1 MIGIRKSMVQLKLNT
16 HQHVMEKLEQLREW
30 QWLSPADMAQKRSER
45 LEALLKHA
53 YEHVPY
59 YRQQMVLNGLVE
71 KGRIRL
77 DRFERLPFLDKDILR
92 DSFRSLHSDDLASRK
107 WHENSSGGST
117 GKQAVF
123 LQDDTYHNWAQ
134 ANKIL
139 FDEWSGRSIGD
150 RQIRMWGSV
159 RDIMAG
165 KETWRTYTGR
175 WLRNEIW
182 LNAYNM
188 SNDRMDV
195 YARTINRFKPLQILA
210 YVESIY
216 NLARYAHK
224 HGIAMHA
231 PRSIMTTAG
240 VLTQEMRD
248 VIEEV
253 FQTEVFNRYGSRE
266 VSDMACECGSH
277 RGMHV
282 SEYYTYVEIVRD
294 DGTPAAPGEIG
305 HIVVTSLTNYA
316 MPIIRY
322 RIGDMGAWAE
332 EPCDCGRP
340 HRLLREVIGRESDMF
355 YTTTGGQFHGT
366 FFTQVM
372 FRQQWIAQYQV
383 VQEELDLIRI
393 KLVDAEGA
401 ANGSQRA
408 SELDH
413 IAAEIR
419 KAMGSDCRVA
429 FEFVESIEATASG
442 KYRYV
447 MCKID
452 PAQLPGRESS
462 EAGISV

>member
-16 HQHVMEKLEQLREW
+16 HQHVMDKLEQLREW
-30 QWLSPADMAQKRSER
+30 QWLSPADMVRQRGAR
-45 LEALLKHA
+45 LESLLKHA

-59 YRQQMVLNGLVE
+59 YREQMVLSGLVE

-77 DRFERLPFLDKDILR
+77 DSFERLPFLAKDILR
-92 DSFRSLHSDDLASRK
+92 DSFRSLQSDDLGSRK
-107 WHENSSGGST
+107 WYENSSGGST
-117 GKQAVF
+117 GKQAIF
-123 LQDDTYHNWAQ
+123 IQDDTYRNWAQ

-159 RDIMAG
+159 RDIMVG
-165 KETWRTYTGR
+165 KETWRTHTGR

-195 YARTINRFKPLQILA
+195 YARTINRFKPIQILA

-216 NLARYAHK
+216 NLARYAQK
-224 HGIAMHA
+224 AGIAMHA

-266 VSDMACECGSH
+266 VSDMACECSSH

-294 DGTPAAPGEIG
+294 DGTPTAPGEVG

-340 HRLLREVIGRESDMF
+340 HRLLREVIGRENDMF
-355 YTTTGGQFHGT
+355 YTSTGDQFHGSY
-366 FFTQVM
+366 FTQVM
-372 FRQQWIAQYQV
+372 FKQQWTTQYQV
-383 VQEELDLIRI
+383 IQEAFDLIRI
-393 KLVDAEGA
+393 KVVDAEGA
-401 ANGSQRA
+401 ANRSNRE
-408 SELDH
+408 SELGV
-413 IAAEIR
+413 IATEVR
-419 KAMGSDCRVA
+419 KVMGGDCRVV
-429 FEFVESIEATASG
+429 FDFVDSIEAAASG

-447 MCKID
+447 LCNID
-452 PAQLPGRESS
+452 PAQLPGREPS